1 MLLRLLP
8 PLVLWALAGIPYLS
22 TVLERPD
29 LLSLGT
35 RIVAWGLAA
44 MALDFVLGMGGIVA
58 LGHAGFVG
66 IGAYVTVVAMAN
78 GETEFLVLLALAAA
92 ASAAYGVATGAI
104 ALRGGPLN
112 VMLVTFV
119 FGAVLAEAALGLPIL
134 GGMRGLAM
142 TERPTLAGFPL
153 LDGEDA
159 LFWTAFVV
167 LLVAYAA
174 LAFIR
179 QSPFGRALKAVGD
192 NAARAESLGIQPFR
206 HRLQAYAV
214 SAGLCGIA
222 GALIAMVDMAAAPS
236 LMAWQRSAE
245 LLVIAALGA
254 PLPLAGA
261 IAGAAVYLGLK
272 ETLIGT
278 IGLWQGAIGI
288 LIAALAF
295 LRLRLLHRS

>member
-1 MLLRLLP
+1 MLRRLLP
-8 PLVLWALAGIPYLS
+8 LLVLWALAGIPYLS

-29 LLSLGT
+29 LLSFGT
-35 RIVAWGLAA
+35 RIAAWGLAA

-66 IGAYVTVVAMAN
+66 IGAYVTLVAMAS
-78 GETEFLVLLALAAA
+78 GVTEFLVLLPLAA
-92 ASAAYGVATGAI
+92 ASAAAYGLATGAI
-104 ALRGGPLN
+104 ALRGGRLN

-119 FGAVLAEAALGLPIL
+119 FGAVLAEAALGLPAL

-142 TERPTLAGFPL
+142 AERPMLAGLPL
-153 LDGEDA
+153 LGGEVA
-159 LFWTAFVV
+159 MFWTAFVV
-167 LLVAYAA
+167 LLVAFAA

-179 QSPFGRALKAVGD
+179 QSPVGRALAAVGE
-192 NAARAESLGIQPFR
+192 NAGRAESLGIQPFR

-222 GALIAMVDMAAAPS
+222 GALIATVDMTAAPS
-236 LMAWQRSAE
+236 LMTWQRSAE
-245 LLVIAALGA
+245 LLVIAVLGA

-261 IAGAAVYLGLK
+261 VAGTAAYFGLK

-278 IGLWQGAIGI
+278 
-288 LIAALAF
+288 
-295 LRLRLLHRS
+295 